1 MSDYGADKKP
11 DLNIA
16 KNFSF
21 DKNFTPLD
29 KTNVMQWTYA
39 NDISVQKFANRKDH
53 TNILF
58 KFNRTEFF
66 E

>member
-16 KNFSF
+16 KDFSF
-21 DKNFTPLD
+21 AKNFTPLD
-29 KTNVMQWTYA
+29 KTNVMQWSYA
-39 NDISVQKFANRKDH
+39 DDVVVQKFANRKDG
-53 TNILF
+53 TNILI
-58 KFNRTEFF
+58 KFDRDAFF